1 MPKAL
6 RDELGLEAGQPLRAS
21 VRDGRLEIEPE
32 PVDAELVEHDGVLVI
47 TPTEPVP
54 VLSRDDVR
62 LIVESTRR

>member
-1 MPKAL
+1 MVPKPL
-6 RDELGLEAGQPLRAS
+6 RDELGFEPGQPLRPS

-54 VLSRDDVR
+54 GFPGTTSG
-62 LIVESTRR
+62 